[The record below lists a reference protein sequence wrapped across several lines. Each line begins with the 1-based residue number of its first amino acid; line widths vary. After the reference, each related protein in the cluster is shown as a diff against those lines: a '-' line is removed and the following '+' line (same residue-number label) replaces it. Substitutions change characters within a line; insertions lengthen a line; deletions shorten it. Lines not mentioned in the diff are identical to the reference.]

1 MVNLSVIDM
10 NTNETE
16 MLVVLVVLKE
26 VVVAIVV
33 LEEPVAALVVVEEV
47 VAALLFR
54 FFSFVLWFWP

>member
-1 MVNLSVIDM
+1 M